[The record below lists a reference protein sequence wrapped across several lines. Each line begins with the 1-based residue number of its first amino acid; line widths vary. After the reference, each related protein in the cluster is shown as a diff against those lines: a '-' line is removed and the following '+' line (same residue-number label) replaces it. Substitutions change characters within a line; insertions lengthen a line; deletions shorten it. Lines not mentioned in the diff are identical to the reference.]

1 MEFVYKI
8 ATEQSEF
15 EQIYKLN
22 YQTFVEEIPQHNR
35 NEQHRLI
42 DRFDKQNTYM
52 IAKKNHEVIG
62 MIAVR
67 SNRPFSLDQK
77 LPNLDDY
84 LPNDANPCEIRLLT
98 VKKEFRK
105 SPVFYKLVELLVSF
119 CLEKK
124 YNMALISG
132 VEQQIPLYKRMG
144 FQAFSEMVGTEQ
156 AKFQPMYLTIE
167 QFENSTKVFKRLI
180 VRKNKES
187 SWLSF
192 LPGPVQLHPEVVKA
206 FALPAISHR
215 SSVFMNKMDKIRNAL
230 CDMTD
235 AKYAEVV
242 VGTGTLGNDIV
253 AAQLTQIEG
262 DGLILANGEFGY
274 RLIDHAARFNLSFIT
289 VEKEWN
295 TPISI
300 SEIEHCLRENPNI
313 KWVWTV
319 HCETST
325 GYLYD
330 LEKIEELC
338 LKYGVELCVDASSS
352 VGVVPVS
359 LKNVRMATTVSGKA
373 LGSYPGL
380 VIIFHREKLRQNDN
394 LPRYLD
400 MGMYQ
405 AYNGTPF
412 THSSNLLNALHV
424 ALQKVDRSL
433 FEIRASFIRK
443 FLKENGYN
451 FLGNETYSP
460 GIITICLPSYQSS
473 QALGDYL
480 KSKNILISYES
491 HYLLTRNWLQISLM
505 GHHSE
510 DSIRILCTELTNA
523 KAAFLSKV

>member
-1 MEFVYKI
+1 MEVVYKI
-8 ATEQSEF
+8 ASEQSEF

-22 YQTFVEEIPQHNR
+22 YQTFVEEIPQHNQ
-35 NEQHRLI
+35 NEQQRLI
-42 DRFDKQNTYM
+42 DRFDKQNTYI
-52 IAKKNHEVIG
+52 IAKKNQEVVG

-77 LPNLDDY
+77 LTNLDDY
-84 LPNDANPCEIRLLT
+84 LPSDANPCEIRLLT
-98 VKKEFRK
+98 VKNEFRK

-119 CLEKK
+119 CLKKK

-144 FQAFSEMVGTEQ
+144 FKAFGEMVGTEQ
-156 AKFQPMYLTIE
+156 AKFQPMYLTVE

-180 VRKNKES
+180 ARNSKVASKI
-187 SWLSF
+187 SF
-192 LPGPVQLHPEVVKA
+192 LPGPVQLHPEVIKA
-206 FALPAISHR
+206 IALPAISHR
-215 SSVFMNKMDKIRNAL
+215 SSGFMNQMDKIRNVL
-230 CDMTD
+230 CNMTN

-253 AAQLTQIEG
+253 AAQLSQIEG
-262 DGLILANGEFGY
+262 TGLILANGEFGY
-274 RLIDHAARFNLSFIT
+274 RLIDHASRFNLSFLTI
-289 VEKEWN
+289 EKEWN
-295 TPISI
+295 KPISI

-330 LEKIEELC
+330 LNKIEELC
-338 LKYGVELCVDASSS
+338 LKFGAELCVDACSS

-359 LKNVRMATTVSGKA
+359 FKNVLMATTVSGKA

-380 VIIFHREKLRQNDN
+380 VIVFHRDKLRHNDN

-405 AYNGTPF
+405 EYDGTPF

-424 ALQKVDRSL
+424 ALQKIDFSII
-433 FEIRASFIRK
+433 EPKAIFIRK

-451 FLGNETYSP
+451 YLGNEMYSP
-460 GIITICLPSYQSS
+460 GIITINLPTYQSS
-473 QALGDYL
+473 KTLGDFL
-480 KSKNILISYES
+480 KSKNILTSYES
-491 HYLLTRNWLQISLM
+491 HYLLKRNWLQISLM

-510 DSIRILCTELTNA
+510 ESIRLLLCELTFA
-523 KAAFLSKV
+523 KTDFASKV